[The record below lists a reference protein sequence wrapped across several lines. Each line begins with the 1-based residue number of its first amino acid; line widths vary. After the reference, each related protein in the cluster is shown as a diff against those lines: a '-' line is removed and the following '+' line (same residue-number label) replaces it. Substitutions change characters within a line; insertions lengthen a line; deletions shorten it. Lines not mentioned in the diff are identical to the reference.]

1 MTAKALRLVGP
12 GDGYSNEYKVNDGN
26 GNYECALDITTS
38 ENAEKSIRVID
49 NAIGRVSEQ
58 RGILGAYQNRLEFV
72 VNNLNNSSENAM
84 SSESKIRDTDMALE
98 VTKNAKSDILL
109 QAAQSMI
116 AQANSAPEQIIQLLK

>member
-1 MTAKALRLVGP
+1 M
-12 GDGYSNEYKVNDGN
+12 S
-26 GNYECALDITTS
+26 ALDITTS